1 MIAELK
7 QATAPRPIT
16 VTVADAI
23 AATEVCAVLERRGMA
38 CAMSDGAALVE
49 PSGTGVIA
57 YAPATAP
64 DGRTASALAGICARA
79 AAAGRPVVMLVP
91 REEAPRGQDERA
103 AALALLRASGMIPCD
118 DPDIWLETIVLLAA
132 YGVPLGPRVAVVAP
146 PGSLLLASATAL
158 EREAMGSR
166 MPPIARDAARLG
178 PSDVALV
185 DRSVALDAPDR
196 VGRTM
201 VVPVVARGELAVDG
215 DERAPLVG
223 LRAAIGAALAAGR
236 FAERVAAGLGPASE
250 EEAEALGADRG
261 RFERQLGKLGERA
274 GDHETKVLLSSWGV
288 PVSRQAVA
296 TTASAATRIAKKAG
310 YPVEIKPWG
319 PDVMSES
326 DGCPVERD
334 LGTAAEVR
342 RAFAAV
348 ARLAEL
354 PEGTPVIV
362 RATPRRGRE
371 VRARVIRLHE
381 LGWTVLVDVIT
392 APSVIAAPAP
402 LRRVDADELA
412 RALEA
417 TRADDPAP
425 DHDALAD
432 ILMRASH
439 LAVSN
444 DAVLELE
451 LGRILVHPRGEG
463 AVVVDARATL
473 TAR

>member
-1 MIAELK
+1 
-7 QATAPRPIT
+7 
-16 VTVADAI
+16 
-23 AATEVCAVLERRGMA
+23 
-38 CAMSDGAALVE
+38 
-49 PSGTGVIA
+49 
-57 YAPATAP
+57 
-64 DGRTASALAGICARA
+64 
-79 AAAGRPVVMLVP
+79 
-91 REEAPRGQDERA
+91 
-103 AALALLRASGMIPCD
+103 
-118 DPDIWLETIVLLAA
+118 
-132 YGVPLGPRVAVVAP
+132 VAVVAP

-158 EREAMGSR
+158 EREAVGTR

-178 PSDVALV
+178 PSDIALV
-185 DRSVALDAPDR
+185 DRSVAVDAPDR
-196 VGRTM
+196 VGHTI

-215 DERAPLVG
+215 DERPPLVG

-236 FAERVAAGLGPASE
+236 FAERVAAGLGPASDG
-250 EEAEALGADRG
+250 EADELGADRT

-319 PDVMSES
+319 PDVMSEG

-348 ARLAEL
+348 ARLADL

-362 RATPRRGRE
+362 RATPKGGRE
-371 VRARVIRLHE
+371 VRARITRLHE
-381 LGWTVLVDVIT
+381 LGWTVLLDVVS
-392 APSVIAAPAP
+392 AAAVIAAPAP

-425 DHDALAD
+425 DHDALAE
-432 ILMRASH
+432 LLVRASH

-463 AVVVDARATL
+463 ALVVDARATL